1 MSGTS
6 REFARAHR
14 DKDHVRPMMER
25 PKTILDKGGIIVV
38 DYGAKTGRVVG
49 KLLLTQQKN
58 PYPTRTFNDVEAA
71 RPGC

>member
-1 MSGTS
+1 
-6 REFARAHR
+6 
-14 DKDHVRPMMER
+14 MMEI